1 MQAGNPARRRPQRRR
16 RRHPVGRRG
25 QGQGRRLADRPRPGR
40 GALPG
45 RPQRRPHAGHQGRKT
60 ALQLI
65 PSGIMRDGVACYIGN
80 GVVVDPAH
88 LLRRD
93 RAPRGA
99 RHRRA
104 FAAVH
109 QRVLPADP
117 AVPRRGRPGARGA
130 ARDQRRRQDRHHRQG
145 HRPGLRRQGGAP
157 RAARAGPEA
166 PGALRAQAARA
177 ARAAQLRARRLPE
190 GRAAR
195 RSSRSSTRRWRV
207 AEQLRADDGRRR
219 LPRCTRRTCAGANL
233 LFEGA
238 QGTLL
243 DIDHGTYPY
252 VTSSN
257 CVAGNAAAG
266 AGVGPGHAAL
276 HPGHHQGLHHARG
289 QRAVPDRAA
298 DRRSRARVGPP
309 PVHRRARSAARSPAA
324 RAAAAGSTRRR

>member
-1 MQAGNPARRRPQRRR
+1 
-16 RRHPVGRRG
+16 
-25 QGQGRRLADRPRPGR
+25 
-40 GALPG
+40 
-45 RPQRRPHAGHQGRKT
+45 
-60 ALQLI
+60 
-65 PSGIMRDGVACYIGN
+65 MRDGVACYIGN
-80 GVVVDPAH
+80 GVVVDPTH
-88 LLRRD
+88 LLLEIERLEAAGR
-93 RAPRGA
+93 RGA
-99 RHRRA
+99 VA
-104 FAAVH
+104 PVH

-117 AVPRRGRPGARGA
+117 ALPRGGRPGARGA

-145 HRPGLRRQGGAP
+145 HRPGLRGQGGAP

-166 PGALRAQAARA
+166 PGALRAPSCASCWSCTTSRSAATCKA
-177 ARAAQLRARRLPE
+177 KPLDFQPIFDAGDGGGRAAQ
-190 GRAAR
+190 
-195 RSSRSSTRRWRV
+195 
-207 AEQLRADDGRRR
+207 ADDGRRG
-219 LPRCTRRTCAGANL
+219 LPRCTRPTCDGANL

-289 QRAVPDRAA
+289 QRPVPDRTA
-298 DRRSRARVGPP
+298 DGRAGHRGPP
-309 PVHRRARSAARSPAA
+309 PVHRGPGARHRHRPA